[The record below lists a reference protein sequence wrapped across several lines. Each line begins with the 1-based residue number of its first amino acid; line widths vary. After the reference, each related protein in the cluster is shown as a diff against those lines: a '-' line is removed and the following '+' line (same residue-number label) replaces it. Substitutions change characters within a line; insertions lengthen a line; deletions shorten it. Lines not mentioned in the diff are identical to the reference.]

1 MRARL
6 IALVCLTVGTSTVPI
21 GAFPALLPDL
31 DRVGLSDVQLGAL
44 AAGFGFARMVMDV
57 PVGLFV
63 ARHLTLALAASPILL
78 TLGIATIASGGPFP
92 VLLGG
97 RLLMGFAHALGM
109 VAWLTTILRYQSGAT
124 LGRALNAMEFTAMIG
139 MLAGTA
145 AIGLLPRAWSWNVVL
160 AVACVPQ
167 LLGIVLGLLV
177 ARAVPRAEATPSVTP
192 APAPRSSVRARHGVA
207 LAFATGTVM
216 AVAYAMLEG
225 YLIPLRG
232 SREFDLDRTG
242 VARLLIVA
250 QLVDMAALL
259 PVGVLADR
267 AGVSRLLAVILAAAA
282 VATVLVSFGGYSSVV
297 IGAACLGLAMA
308 GWMLPVT
315 LLRQGTPPARI
326 AWRTALYRV
335 GVDGGLF
342 LGPFL
347 AGVLGARTWLLST
360 ALVIALG
367 LLAVLVLTTRAETT

>member
-1 MRARL
+1 
-6 IALVCLTVGTSTVPI
+6 
-21 GAFPALLPDL
+21 
-31 DRVGLSDVQLGAL
+31 
-44 AAGFGFARMVMDV
+44 
-57 PVGLFV
+57 
-63 ARHLTLALAASPILL
+63 
-78 TLGIATIASGGPFP
+78 
-92 VLLGG
+92 
-97 RLLMGFAHALGM
+97 
-109 VAWLTTILRYQSGAT
+109 
-124 LGRALNAMEFTAMIG
+124 
-139 MLAGTA
+139 
-145 AIGLLPRAWSWNVVL
+145 
-160 AVACVPQ
+160 
-167 LLGIVLGLLV
+167 
-177 ARAVPRAEATPSVTP
+177 
-192 APAPRSSVRARHGVA
+192 
-207 LAFATGTVM
+207 M

-250 QLVDMAALL
+250 QLVDMAALM
-259 PVGVLADR
+259 PVGLLADR